1 MVNAFLKYRS
11 HFFVSPGP
19 ACAMCISVQ
28 LHCGVTVNEYGY
40 WLCTLLG
47 TTDGTVLRVL
57 CRGTVSQYFQHFF
70 YQKTPPRIRPYMNIQ
85 KQFRKDIR
93 INSQKNVCQHNR

>member
-1 MVNAFLKYRS
+1 MDYIWS
-11 HFFVSPGP
+11 MHFSNIAHISLCPLALHVH
-19 ACAMCISVQ
+19 CAMCISVQ

-70 YQKTPPRIRPYMNIQ
+70 IKKLLLVFGPI
-85 KQFRKDIR
+85 
-93 INSQKNVCQHNR
+93 

>member
-57 CRGTVSQYFQHFF
+57 EGQCHNIFNTFLSKNSSSYSALYEYSKTVS
-70 YQKTPPRIRPYMNIQ
+70 
-85 KQFRKDIR
+85 
-93 INSQKNVCQHNR
+93 